1 MFSQYWW
8 PGNVR
13 QLKNE
18 IQRAVAMSAPGGTI
32 EASHL
37 SPEIGA
43 TRLSA
48 ATLPARGGPAPAN
61 LAAAIEHVE
70 RELIQSA
77 LDRSGGNISETA
89 RTLGLTRRGLY
100 LKLRRLGLDSPAE
113 VDTR

>member
-1 MFSQYWW
+1 M
-8 PGNVR
+8 R

-43 TRLSA
+43 TSLS
-48 ATLPARGGPAPAN
+48 TTTPTARPGTTPAN
-61 LAAAIEHVE
+61 LATAIEQVE
-70 RELIQSA
+70 RDLIHAA
-77 LDRSGGNISETA
+77 LDRSAGNISEAA

-100 LKLRRLGLDSPAE
+100 LKLRRLGFDAAAE
-113 VDTR
+113 VQTQ